1 MVQTLLRKKLLKTLH
16 IAITIFLILFVQSS
30 SAQTVLIPG
39 DIVFVSVNSPQ
50 NSFEFV
56 PLIPLDKGTEIRFGI
71 GKWDS
76 TSGKLQNPNELV
88 FQFDSEVEPGT
99 VFRYSII
106 DEMPGVT
113 VQGNLDI
120 KAEGQ
125 VLYAFQKE
133 GEVFRFLYGIQWGDF
148 EKRKDRRVEIPLAL
162 SEVENGFLKLGTEK
176 SYQYYI
182 RNGASGTRNM
192 LLNFISN
199 PAFWKGKS
207 GRDYFGMG
215 TSFNLLKPPVILFDE
230 SISSVNENQ
239 KTTLLNVAI
248 YEHDGSKLTVDIVYD
263 SLYSTLDNS
272 ELSDFSYRS
281 INFTGLIGDAVFGIE
296 VEIKND
302 NQYEGTETGIF
313 ELQNLSKGSFGDF
326 ISHTMLVRDDEIP
339 LVHLDL
345 VSTENDQ
352 FLVIHNLE
360 NKRIN
365 LSNWILR
372 KGKSIFEIAG
382 GTYLE
387 PASSI
392 SIFES
397 KSSLFALES
406 GAKISLNASDD
417 GFLTKS
423 GQIELINKNGN
434 SIEKLRI
441 KQIRKTDSD
450 SRVLNNTGITE
461 VTFPVNE
468 IESVSGQVPE
478 QSRVG
483 IPGWKYVK
491 LSEVPEDIKEKVNL
505 FTWNNEKKVFV
516 IDEVSLSTDF
526 SIEQYALG
534 YFDSEQVLSL
544 EESKEFKARAFEE
557 DDQLLLNLSA
567 VDINTNSILDGIEG
581 LNFGFNST
589 SKSISI
595 DWLQA
600 QVTEQ
605 IKVAN
610 HFDVHV
616 WNLEQNEFRLLKEN
630 ERINPGRW
638 FTVVMKEFMV
648 ESTVTLNINEQPE
661 PEGEITGVEPI
672 GHFSLQ
678 VSEKGATKNLQFD
691 FYDTDKE
698 LTSYPSV
705 NQYDALKISGL
716 PFNTFTLQNGNNHYS
731 GLELP
736 EEPDRGIHNFDI
748 TFLSS
753 QSGLYTLS
761 VQDWENIPGDWII
774 VVKDRLEERSYILDE
789 NWEIEFEYVSMFSNE
804 VEAEFV
810 PFGFKKDFEPVKRF
824 ELHLMSK
831 QKYYEEENI
840 EQPQKLDLHQNYPN
854 PFNPVT
860 TISFFLPEESE
871 VKLSVFNIVG
881 QPVATLIEG
890 GLSSGEHTI
899 DWDASEMPSGMY
911 IYQLEVGTRI
921 MTRKMT
927 LIK

>member
-16 IAITIFLILFVQSS
+16 ITITVFLVLFVQSS
-30 SAQTVLIPG
+30 IAQTVLIPG

-76 TSGKLQNPNELV
+76 TSGKLQSLNELV
-88 FQFDSEVEPGT
+88 FHFDSEVEPGT
-99 VFRYSII
+99 VFRYSNTG
-106 DEMPGVT
+106 EMPGIT
-113 VQGNLDI
+113 AHGSLDI
-120 KAEGQ
+120 KAGGQ
-125 VLYAFQKE
+125 TLYAYQKE
-133 GEVFRFLYGIQWGDF
+133 GEVFRFLYGIQWGDI
-148 EKRKDRRVEIPLAL
+148 EKRKDRGLEIPLVL
-162 SEVENGFLKLGTEK
+162 REVENGFLKLGTEK

-192 LLNFISN
+192 LLDFISN
-199 PAFWKGKS
+199 PAFWKSQS

-263 SLYSTLDNS
+263 SLYSTLDNL
-272 ELSDFSYRS
+272 ELSDFRYRS

-296 VEIKND
+296 IPVKDD
-302 NQYEGTETGIF
+302 NLYEGTETGIF
-313 ELQNLSKGSFGDF
+313 ELQNLSKGNFGDF
-326 ISHTMLVRDDEIP
+326 ISHTMLVRDDELP
-339 LVHLDL
+339 LIHLDI
-345 VSTENDQ
+345 VSTKNDQ

-360 NKRIN
+360 NKKIN

-372 KGKSIFEIAG
+372 KEKSIYEIAG

-397 KSSLFALES
+397 ESSLFALEN
-406 GAKISLNASDD
+406 GPKISLNASDD

-423 GQIELINKNGN
+423 GQIELIDKNGS
-434 SIEKLRI
+434 SIKKLEI
-441 KQIRKTDSD
+441 KQIKKPDSD
-450 SRVLNNTGITE
+450 TRVLNNTGITE
-461 VTFPVNE
+461 VTFPINKM
-468 IESVSGQVPE
+468 ESISGQALE
-478 QSRVG
+478 QNRVG

-491 LSEVPEDIKEKVNL
+491 LSEVPENIKGKVNL
-505 FTWNNEKKVFV
+505 FIWNNEKKAFV
-516 IDEVSLSTDF
+516 MDEIDLPTDF
-526 SIEQYALG
+526 SIEQYAIG
-534 YFDSEQVLSL
+534 YFDSEQALSF
-544 EESKEFKARAFEE
+544 EESKGFNVRAFEE

-605 IKVAN
+605 IEGVN
-610 HFDVHV
+610 HFDIHV
-616 WNLEQNEFRLLKEN
+616 WNLEQNEFRFLKEN
-630 ERINPGRW
+630 ERINPGKW
-638 FTVVMKEFMV
+638 FAVVVKEFMA
-648 ESTVTLNINEQPE
+648 ERTVTLNIDEQTE
-661 PEGEITGVEPI
+661 PEGEITELEPI
-672 GHFSLQ
+672 GYFSLQ
-678 VSEKGATKNLQFD
+678 VSEKGTTKNLQFD
-691 FYDTDKE
+691 FYDTNKE

-716 PFNTFTLQNGNNHYS
+716 PFNTFTLQNGNSHYS

-736 EEPDRGIHNFDI
+736 EEPGGGIHNFDI

-753 QSGLYTLS
+753 QSGLYTFS
-761 VQDWENIPGDWII
+761 VQHWENIPGDWII

-789 NWEIEFEYVSMFSNE
+789 NWEIEFEYVSTFSNE
-804 VEAEFV
+804 AGTEFV
-810 PFGFKKDFEPVKRF
+810 PFDFEKDFEPVKRF
-824 ELHLMSK
+824 ELQLMSK